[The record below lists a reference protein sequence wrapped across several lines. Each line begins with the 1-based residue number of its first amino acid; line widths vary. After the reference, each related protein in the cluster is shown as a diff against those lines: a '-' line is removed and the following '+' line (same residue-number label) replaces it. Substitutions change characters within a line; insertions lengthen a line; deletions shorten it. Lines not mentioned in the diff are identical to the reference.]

1 MKAHPSIKIFS
12 IQIKNNLTSLLQKQ
26 LLQLYSKYKKILKIK
41 SIQINTN
48 GRYKQNILL
57 HTH

>member
-48 GRYKQNILL
+48 ERYKQNILL